1 MVAQSNL
8 VAYYMAL
15 RGIVSTSNKS
25 PRPTQQQKEEVQE
38 KKFEQK
44 KEEEF
49 SLFEMSAEEEAKHE
63 EELQRRADENVAKKK
78 ASGKVAEVLKS
89 AVIIDVKPWE
99 DTTDMMKMEELVR
112 GLQVDGL
119 EWKASKLVA
128 IGYGIKK
135 LQISCHIVD
144 DLVSIDDIQEKI
156 QEFEDYVQSTDVV
169 AFTKL

>member
-119 EWKASKLVA
+119 EWKACKWIIPFKEYSLYFVHSQ
-128 IGYGIKK
+128 IGCNRLWY
-135 LQISCHIVD
+135 
-144 DLVSIDDIQEKI
+144 QEI
-156 QEFEDYVQSTDVV
+156 ANFVPHC
-169 AFTKL
+169 